1 VAIEAHEVVKAIT
14 RNAIETAT
22 MAIEENAKDL

>member
-1 VAIEAHEVVKAIT
+1 VIETHEVVKAIA
-14 RNAIETAT
+14 RNAIEIAT